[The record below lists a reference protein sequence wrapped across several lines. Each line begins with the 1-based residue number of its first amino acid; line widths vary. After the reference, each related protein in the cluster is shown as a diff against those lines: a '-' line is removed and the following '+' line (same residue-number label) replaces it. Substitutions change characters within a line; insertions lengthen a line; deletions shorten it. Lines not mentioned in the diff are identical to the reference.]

1 MGFNGFLSTRLCMSD
16 VTIVGAGSSGLRLA
30 KKLAEADIDVNVLE
44 DHPEIGIPEHC
55 SGLISA
61 RNTKELGFDLRDSFT
76 NTIYGAKIFSPNNTQ
91 LRIES
96 KEPVA
101 YVMDRSLFDKTLYK
115 EALAAG
121 AKVELNT
128 AAIDV
133 RNGTIFTKVKD
144 RGGIQKPKLLVAADG
159 VNSRLRKLAGIES
172 KASHFIHS
180 YQVKASGNFDPKFV
194 ELYLSRDFAPDFFA
208 WVIPENEESAKV
220 GIGCTT
226 GINPVHAFNKFLK
239 EKQIDIHIKHSNSF
253 LIPCNPPIKQL
264 HANGMLLL
272 GDAGYQTKATT
283 GGGIIMNC
291 KSADILAKCIEDHLK
306 HGASL
311 DEYSKRME
319 PVFRELEMHWKIHQF
334 QSNMSNSELDK
345 FFLKVKDAGIERFLS
360 THGDMDEPT
369 RFIHKLF
376 ATPRMLTLLPE
387 AFKFWMTK

>member
-1 MGFNGFLSTRLCMSD
+1 MSD
-16 VTIVGAGSSGLRLA
+16 VTIVGAGSAGLRLA
-30 KKLAEADIDVNVLE
+30 KKLAEANIEVNVLE

-61 RNTKELGFDLRDSFT
+61 RNTKELGFDLRESFS

-101 YVMDRSLFDKTLYK
+101 YVMDRSMFDKTLYK

-144 RGGIQKPKLLVAADG
+144 RGGVKKPKLIVAADG

-226 GINPVHAFNKFLK
+226 GINPVHAFNKFLRT
-239 EKQIDIHIKHSNSF
+239 KQIDIHIKNSNSF
-253 LIPCNPPIKQL
+253 LIPCNPPIRQL
-264 HANGMLLL
+264 HNNGIILL
-272 GDAGYQTKATT
+272 GDAAYQTKATT

-291 KSADILAKCIEDHLK
+291 KSADILSKCIVDHLQ
-306 HGASL
+306 HNASL
-311 DEYSKRME
+311 DNYARDMQPIFK
-319 PVFRELEMHWKIHQF
+319 ELDLHWKIHQY
-334 QSNMSNSELDK
+334 QSQLTNEEMDK
-345 FFLKVKDAGIERFLS
+345 FFLKLKDAGVENFLS
-360 THGDMDEPT
+360 QHGDMDEPT
-369 RFIHKLF
+369 RFVGKLF

-387 AFKFWMTK
+387 ALRFMSIKA